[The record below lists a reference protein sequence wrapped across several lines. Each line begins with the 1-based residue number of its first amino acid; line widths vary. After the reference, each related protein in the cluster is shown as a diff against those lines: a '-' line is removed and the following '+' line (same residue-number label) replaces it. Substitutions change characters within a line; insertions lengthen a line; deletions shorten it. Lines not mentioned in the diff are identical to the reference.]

1 MHGVHEVVGS
11 SPASPTNIIYTMY
24 SVLLY
29 YKIIKIQHPESE
41 VERHREICQ
50 ALQLKG
56 RILIGEDGING
67 TVGGSA
73 ESIRLYREYMNQHR
87 MFKGIDFKESK
98 SDIEP
103 FPKLQVRARN
113 EIITTEIKDD
123 IDWSLRG
130 KYVDRDTFH
139 AWLEQGED
147 MVILDM
153 RNDYEW
159 EIGRFVGSVK
169 PPMKYFRDLKSC
181 MNFYDQFKGKK
192 IVMFCTGGVRC
203 EPASALFV
211 KYGFDRD
218 QVYHLLGG
226 IVKYAEKYGND
237 GFYEGKCFVFDSR
250 VSVPVNTTESAKI
263 IGNCLH
269 CNSNIDT
276 YRNCDNK
283 YCNKLFIACD
293 ECTIKMQNTCS
304 PECTALIADPN
315 NVRPPRANDIRT
327 LHRNK

>member
-1 MHGVHEVVGS
+1 M
-11 SPASPTNIIYTMY
+11 YT
-24 SVLLY
+24 VLLF

-41 VERHREICQ
+41 VETHKEICK
-50 ALQLKG
+50 ALQLTG
-56 RILIGEDGING
+56 RVLIGEDGVNG

-73 ESIRLYREYMNQHR
+73 ESIRLYRDYMDQHR
-87 MFKGIDFKESK
+87 VFKNIDFKEST
-98 SDIEP
+98 SEILP
-103 FPKLQVRARN
+103 FPKMRIRARN
-113 EIITTEIKDD
+113 EIITTEIKNDV
-123 IDWSLRG
+123 DWTLRG

-139 AWLEQGED
+139 KWLERGEE
-147 MVILDM
+147 MIILDM

-181 MNFYDQFKGKK
+181 MEFYDQFKGKK
-192 IVMFCTGGVRC
+192 IVMFCTGGIRC

-211 KYGFDRD
+211 KYGFDRS

-226 IVKYAEKYGND
+226 IVKYAEKYAND
-237 GFYEGKCFVFDSR
+237 GFFEGKCFVFDNR
-250 VSVPVNTTESAKI
+250 VAVPVNTSLDAKI
-263 IGNCLH
+263 VGNCLH
-269 CNSNIDT
+269 CNTNIDT

-293 ECTIKMQNTCS
+293 VCNEKMKNTCS
-304 PECTALIADPN
+304 PECTLIVEDSN
-315 NVRPPRANDIRT
+315 NIRPPRANDIRS